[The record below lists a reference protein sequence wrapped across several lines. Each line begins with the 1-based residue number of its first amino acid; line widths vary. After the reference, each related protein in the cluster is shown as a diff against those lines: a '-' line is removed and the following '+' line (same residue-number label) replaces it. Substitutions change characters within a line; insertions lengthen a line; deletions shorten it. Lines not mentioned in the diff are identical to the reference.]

1 MTVSRR
7 AAKDRDRLLVAVLRS
22 LFDGASTSRAAAQL
36 ARLPSADQ
44 IALLDRARR
53 LEVGPLIARRL
64 LEMDGLAPEAI
75 AAARRIYGDN
85 LARNLYLRA
94 ETKDWVGRL
103 AVAGIPC
110 RPLKGVG
117 ASLLLFDDLG
127 ARQSADIDLLVRP
140 QDVQAAH
147 ALAVSRG
154 FAPACL
160 EYHVTDPD
168 SKAIHLEPRE
178 VVASYSIDLHW
189 SIEMPRL
196 VPIDHADFWTEPPS
210 AASGMAS
217 GSADAAPPLDLVGAL
232 FAIHLWRHGATLK
245 TLVDFAAFVHRF
257 DDRIPAIRC
266 RLKPAG
272 AAAGLDLA
280 LALAERVL
288 GVRSRFARRRPVRS
302 LALPWLERCLGRPFA
317 ERGPYFGWLVLPL
330 ELDGALRPL
339 RRLLGRVSRPVVR
352 DDHLHLG
359 LRLRRVGQVVKR
371 VASRGEAHAA
381 SSERPPVAD

>member
-75 AAARRIYGDN
+75 AAARRI
-85 LARNLYLRA
+85 L
-94 ETKDWVGRL
+94 
-103 AVAGIPC
+103 
-110 RPLKGVG
+110 G

-217 GSADAAPPLDLVGAL
+217 GSADAAPPLALVGAL